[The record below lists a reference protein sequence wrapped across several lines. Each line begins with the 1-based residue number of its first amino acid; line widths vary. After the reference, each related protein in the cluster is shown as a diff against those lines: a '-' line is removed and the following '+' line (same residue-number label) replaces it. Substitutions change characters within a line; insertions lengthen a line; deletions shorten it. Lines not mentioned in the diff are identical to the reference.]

1 MTASHPSTRSGCHA
15 RAGQGLLKA
24 ASEDRLEAAVVLM
37 VSLGLRRDVYGQLME
52 PARRDAAKAMQR
64 ALWE

>member
-1 MTASHPSTRSGCHA
+1 
-15 RAGQGLLKA
+15 
-24 ASEDRLEAAVVLM
+24 M